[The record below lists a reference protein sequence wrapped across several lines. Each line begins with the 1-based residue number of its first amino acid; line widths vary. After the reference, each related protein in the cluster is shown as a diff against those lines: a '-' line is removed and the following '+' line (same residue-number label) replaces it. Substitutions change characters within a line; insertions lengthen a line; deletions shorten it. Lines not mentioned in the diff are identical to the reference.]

1 MGKRMNERKTETDY
15 YAVLQVHDRALPEV
29 VDKVYR
35 LLARKYHPDVHPAAK
50 KSWAEGRMTQLN
62 IAYQVISD
70 PGRRAE
76 YDYRRRYGPDRAHRA
91 APADAA
97 EPDRTLKC
105 FNHPKRSSVAFC
117 WHCGRPV
124 CAECLAGEH
133 GGRTT
138 CVTCADL
145 IEQEARWRVGNDFDP
160 TVPPDLDDDAA
171 PVRPGRRMGSTGVLL
186 YYAFLVSLLA
196 VIGWAV
202 YLVAIA
208 FANSQHQATGLV
220 LGLALVMVVLLI
232 QRLTWRAICPRCS
245 TTVSHPILRANAP
258 WSEFL
263 APQPI
268 CPRCGR
274 RFRSSELSGSE

>member
-1 MGKRMNERKTETDY
+1 MNERETETDY

-70 PGRRAE
+70 KPRRAE
-76 YDYRRRYGPDRAHRA
+76 YDYRRRYGPDRARPNTSPD
-91 APADAA
+91 AP

-105 FNHPKRSSVAFC
+105 FNHPKRSSKSFC

-145 IEQEARWRVGNDFDP
+145 LEQEARWRVGDDFDP
-160 TVPPDLDDDAA
+160 TAAPDLDDDDGAT
-171 PVRPGRRMGSTGVLL
+171 PVRQGRRMGMSGVLL
-186 YYAFLVSLLA
+186 HYAFMSSLLA
-196 VIGWAV
+196 AICWAV
-202 YLVAIA
+202 YRVAIA
-208 FANSQHQATGLV
+208 FATSQREAATLV
-220 LGLALVMVVLLI
+220 SGLALVMVVLLI
-232 QRLTWRAICPRCS
+232 QRLTWRVICPRCS
-245 TTVSHPILRANAP
+245 TTASHPSLRANAP

-263 APQPI
+263 APQPL

>member
-1 MGKRMNERKTETDY
+1 MGMNERETETDY
-15 YAVLQVHDRALPEV
+15 YEVLQVHDRALPEV

-70 PGRRAE
+70 RSRRAE
-76 YDYRRRYGPDRAHRA
+76 YDYRRRYGPDRARRG
-91 APADAA
+91 APADAP

-105 FNHPKRSSVAFC
+105 FNHPKRSSVSFC
-117 WHCGRPV
+117 WHCGRPI

-145 IEQEARWRVGNDFDP
+145 LRQESRWRVGD
-160 TVPPDLDDDAA
+160 DLDEAAAGIDDDGV
-171 PVRPGRRMGSTGVLL
+171 PVREGRRMGRVGVVLH
-186 YYAFLVSLLA
+186 YAFMVSLLA

-202 YLVAIA
+202 YQVAIA
-208 FANSQHQATGLV
+208 FANSERQAAGLV

-232 QRLTWRAICPRCS
+232 QRLTWRVICPRCS
-245 TTVSHPILRANAP
+245 LTVGHPGFRASAP
-258 WSEFL
+258 WAEFL

-274 RFRSSELSGSE
+274 RFRPSELSGSE

>member
-1 MGKRMNERKTETDY
+1 MGMNEREVETDY

-29 VDKVYR
+29 VDKIYR

-70 PGRRAE
+70 PSRRAE
-76 YDYRRRYGPDRAHRA
+76 YDYRRRYGPDRARRH
-91 APADAA
+91 APAGAA

-105 FNHPKRSSVAFC
+105 FNHPKRSSVSFC

-124 CAECLAGEH
+124 CAECLAGER
-133 GGRTT
+133 GGRTI
-138 CVTCADL
+138 CVTCDDL
-145 IEQEARWRVGNDFDP
+145 LRQEARWRAGDDFD
-160 TVPPDLDDDAA
+160 DDADDAA
-171 PVRPGRRMGSTGVLL
+171 PVRESRRMGLGGVLL
-186 YYAFLVSLLA
+186 YYAFMVSLLA

-208 FANSQHQATGLV
+208 FANSQRQAAGLV

-232 QRLTWRAICPRCS
+232 QRLTWRVICPRCS
-245 TTVSHPILRANAP
+245 MTVGHPRLRANAP

>member
-1 MGKRMNERKTETDY
+1 MGMNERETETDY

-70 PGRRAE
+70 PSRRAE
-76 YDYRRRYGPDRAHRA
+76 YDYRRRYGPDRARRRA
-91 APADAA
+91 PDDVA

-124 CAECLAGEH
+124 CAECLAGERE
-133 GGRTT
+133 GRTI

-145 IEQEARWRVGNDFDP
+145 LKQEARWRVGDDFDDDD
-160 TVPPDLDDDAA
+160 TDDAA
-171 PVRPGRRMGSTGVLL
+171 PLREGRRMGLPGVLL
-186 YYAFLVSLLA
+186 YYTFMVSLLA

-208 FANSQHQATGLV
+208 FANSQRQAAGLV
-220 LGLALVMVVLLI
+220 SGLALVMVVLLI

-245 TTVSHPILRANAP
+245 ATVSHPGLRANAP

-263 APQPI
+263 APQPV

-274 RFRSSELSGSE
+274 RFHSSELFGSE